1 MKILFLLVAFMATAI
16 SGNSQ
21 TEEKWF
27 AVIKFEDGFTDQ
39 IILHLKPTGNNETLR
54 IEFPLKNIGV
64 IWNHDPNFGIQT
76 KNFVFTKEI
85 FSFTIIDMRIHFE
98 GKMNTSKSEIQG
110 NLILNGKPYYIILSK
125 KEDKGFIEKNPKYI
139 EPIPGLSKQAI
150 IPDPEMKI
158 PIEKSKSLFTEELT
172 WMEVRD
178 AVKEGKTTIII
189 ATGGVEQNGVYL
201 ATGKHNYVLKGL
213 VDSLAHKLGNALIA
227 PIIPFVPEGNH
238 APATGHMKYPG
249 TISLTE
255 KTYALL
261 LKEIAISYKT
271 HGFKTIVFIGDS
283 GGNQWGM
290 YMVAK
295 ELNSQWQNDSCKVLY
310 LHEYYDNYRVAQWLK
325 LHGIKEADTGV
336 HDSFQYTSQMMA
348 LDPSLVR
355 MNQRIKIGNFSING
369 VALLPPD
376 KTIELGKKL
385 CSYQADICVEA
396 IKKRLSNQ

>member
-1 MKILFLLVAFMATAI
+1 MKILLLLIAFVATINA
-16 SGNSQ
+16 NSQ

-39 IILHLKPTGNNETLR
+39 IIIHMEPNGKSETLT
-54 IEFPLKNIGV
+54 IDFPLKNIGV
-64 IWNHDPNFGIQT
+64 IWKHEPDFGVQT
-76 KNFVFTKEI
+76 KIFFFTKEM
-85 FSFTIIDMRIHFE
+85 FSFTIMDMRIDFE
-98 GKMNTSKSEIQG
+98 GKINTSKSEING
-110 NLILNGKPYYIILSK
+110 NLTINGKPYQIAFFK
-125 KEDKGFIEKNPKYI
+125 NEDRSSIEKNPKYI
-139 EPIPGLSKQAI
+139 EPIPGLSRQAI
-150 IPDPEMKI
+150 MPDPEMKI

-238 APATGHMKYPG
+238 APATIHMKYPG

-255 KTYALL
+255 NTYALL
-261 LKEIAISYKT
+261 LKEIAISYKI

-325 LHGIKEADTGV
+325 LQGIKEVDAGV

-348 LDPSLVR
+348 LDPTLVR
-355 MNQRIKIGNFSING
+355 MNQRLKIGHFLING
-369 VALLPPD
+369 VALSPAD